1 MFLQTIKNHG
11 KLTRFF
17 FWHLLVII
25 WRKEKHFIC
34 TQFLSSRTHCAVQVI
49 KTFWIIL
56 FLKDFFEAASGPPSP
71 ENISST
77 FILKQRRD
85 GCKNRL
91 QPFDPLS
98 PHKECVVQSSFEIA
112 FLLKNILPHYSL
124 ARLSQWRKDCL
135 AHDRSQNFLGHQS
148 LPLLCSP
155 KVLYQMCRR
164 RMWNAKAMWQN
175 SWVWVTAGHQSAPVG
190 LEWLPSCSTNIS
202 IRTDLGKMITDPRP
216 SFQTVWLDQK
226 CWYPKNAQKDAEC
239 RRDVKGWL
247 SG

>member
-1 MFLQTIKNHG
+1 MTRLFLGISLLLSEEKIAFHLQAVFVLPNALRGSGHQNVLDYSVFECFFWGCVRPTLSG
-11 KLTRFF
+11 KYKQHFF
-17 FWHLLVII
+17 F
-25 WRKEKHFIC
+25 
-34 TQFLSSRTHCAVQVI
+34 
-49 KTFWIIL
+49 
-56 FLKDFFEAASGPPSP
+56 
-71 ENISST
+71 
-77 FILKQRRD
+77 KQRWD

-112 FLLKNILPHYSL
+112 FLLKHILPHYSL

-135 AHDRSQNFLGHQS
+135 AHDQSQNFLGHQS

-155 KVLYQMCRR
+155 KV
-164 RMWNAKAMWQN
+164 
-175 SWVWVTAGHQSAPVG
+175 VTAGHQSAPGV
-190 LEWLPSCSTNIS
+190 LEWLPSCSTNILT
-202 IRTDLGKMITDPRP
+202 RTDLGKMIIDPRP
-216 SFQTVWLDQK
+216 SFQTVWLNQK